1 MTDATA
7 VPRRG
12 LNIANV
18 SWGDHLEW
26 GAGSARLGTPDD
38 FARSVERWVTRDG
51 AGRIHFR
58 EQEYYRRHGR
68 TLRPRPRDEIF
79 LDRPG
84 FDENA
89 EIIRRGHQAGLPV
102 YLYVTIFDESWLETD
117 WAWPWDPTTNWLS
130 DYVRDHPDDVLVD
143 REGRERL
150 WGVLDYNAPAAR
162 EYRVSVVRELLDEH
176 DWDGLF
182 VCTRSQS
189 RPAAHGDQ
197 FGFNGPSLARYRERT
212 GRDAVADPFDLDAWR
227 AVRGEGPTALLRDL
241 RTMTRERGKAMSV
254 GIPRGDVMGPPIG
267 NLALDWRG
275 WARGRLV
282 DSLVI
287 GQISEICPSA
297 WVHLWPE
304 APVSGHLLDP
314 VRFVGLRPLADDL
327 DAVFGPVMAA
337 AGVELYLSRL
347 HDHPDP
353 AAEAALLAGHPL
365 LAGIQYSTFRRD
377 LGGDAASLPWRRT
390 LQWPAGRNAWDPD
403 RGLIRLELPA
413 DEAARRG

>member
-1 MTDATA
+1 MDATA
-7 VPRRG
+7 GPRRG
-12 LNIANV
+12 VNIANV

-26 GAGSARLGTPDD
+26 GAGSARLATPDD

-68 TLRPRPRDEIF
+68 TLRPRPRDQVFVE
-79 LDRPG
+79 RPG
-84 FDENA
+84 FDENT
-89 EIIRRGHQAGLPV
+89 EIIRRGHEAGLPV
-102 YLYVTIFDESWLETD
+102 YLYVTIFDELWLETD

-130 DYVRDHPDDVLVD
+130 DYVRDHPEDVLVD
-143 REGRERL
+143 RSGRERL
-150 WGVLDYNAPAAR
+150 WGVVDYNSPPARA
-162 EYRVSVVRELLDEH
+162 YRVAAVRELLDEH

-197 FGFNGPSLARYRERT
+197 FGFNSHSLALYRERT
-212 GRDAVADPFDLDAWR
+212 GRDATADPLDLDAWR
-227 AVRGEGPTALLRDL
+227 AVRGEGLTALLGDL
-241 RTMTRERGKAMSV
+241 RALTRERDLALSV

-275 WARGRLV
+275 WARDGRI

-304 APVSGHLLDP
+304 APVAGHLVDP
-314 VRFVGLRPLADDL
+314 VRFVGLRPLAADL
-327 DAVFGPVMAA
+327 DEVVGPVMTA
-337 AGVELYLSRL
+337 AGVDLFLSRL
-347 HDHPDP
+347 Q
-353 AAEAALLAGHPL
+353 
-365 LAGIQYSTFRRD
+365 I
-377 LGGDAASLPWRRT
+377 
-390 LQWPAGRNAWDPD
+390 GRAHV
-403 RGLIRLELPA
+403 
-413 DEAARRG
+413 